1 MANVYKADQ
10 AVNAFKIAQP
20 QGGFQVGAWYN
31 GRQYWTNPSDGQG
44 YFSDPGVINPFSTQ
58 PGAGQAVNPEV
69 VRAGSIQQ
77 GLAPDANQQYIQQQ
91 TQIQPEQMAQAGIAP
106 IQVGDLQ
113 AQAINGLSAGGGGGM
128 GAGVGFQGQQPVNL
142 LDMYSQIKQN
152 TGISEKQQQLVD
164 SEKQYLEARSE
175 ISNNP
180 FASASIIDN
189 KLRRLRQTYEKE
201 TQPIR
206 DEIAMKQADAD
217 TQLQLQM
224 KQLDINNQMAQQALQ
239 QFEFLLSS
247 GALSNASGQDIANI
261 TRSTGLSSTMI
272 QNAIAQAKKA
282 NATPPKIVQYDDGK
296 NQGYVMIDPDTGQ
309 IVGRQ
314 VIAGSKPSSSG
325 SGSDMKVGSTEW
337 KIDQTQKINTFINTY
352 TNDYGHMEPAD
363 WKAAAQAYENS
374 GLGTRQDFINAYGE
388 RTDPYRPDFSNPNT
402 GYGFSKDKRN
412 ELTGEYF

>member
-20 QGGFQVGAWYN
+20 QGGFQVGGWYN

-69 VRAGSIQQ
+69 VKAGSIQQ

-113 AQAINGLSAGGGGGM
+113 AQAINGLSAGGGGM
-128 GAGVGFQGQQPVNL
+128 GTGVGFQGQQPVNL
-142 LDMYSQIKQN
+142 LDMYSLIKQN

-261 TRSTGLSSTMI
+261 TRQTGLSSTMI
-272 QNAIAQAKKA
+272 QNAINQAKKA
-282 NATPPKIVQYDDGK
+282 NATPPKIVQYDDGT

-337 KIDQTQKINTFINTY
+337 KIDQTQKISAFMNKY
-352 TNDYGHMEPAD
+352 TNDYGHIEPVD
-363 WKAAAQAYENS
+363 WKVGMQAYEES

-388 RTDPYRPDFSNPNT
+388 RTDPYRPDFT
-402 GYGFSKDKRN
+402 QAYGFSIDKRN